1 MVVRDERGSGFIWL
15 ALVFPVFLGLLL
27 LLVQGGRYMRAASAV
42 QTAADA
48 GALAAARHVDVAAWR
63 ERGAFLFLPD
73 ARAEAQRVANL
84 NAGWL
89 AREGIVIVCGDV
101 RADAASQ
108 TVRVRCG
115 ADVSPLFGDVLN
127 VVIVREGVAQA
138 RFR

>member
-1 MVVRDERGSGFIWL
+1 MLRDERGSGLIWL
-15 ALVFPVFLGLLL
+15 ALIMPVFMGLLL
-27 LLVQGGRYMRAASAV
+27 LIVQGGRYMRAASAV

-48 GALAAARHVDVAAWR
+48 AALAAAQQVDITAWR
-63 ERGAFLFLPD
+63 ERGEFLFLPD

-89 AREGIVIVCGDV
+89 ATEGIVIVCGDV

-115 ADVSPLFGDVLN
+115 ADVSPLFGDVWS